1 MDNMGRISRL
11 YDLIDEQL
19 SEINDNPVY
28 EQYRSRSITN
38 YAQAIKTLMDVDKNK
53 QQEGEKNQCQK

>member
-1 MDNMGRISRL
+1 MDNTERISRL
-11 YDLIDEQL
+11 YDLMDEQL

-38 YAQAIKTLMDVDKNK
+38 YAQAIKTLMEVDKNK
-53 QQEGEKNQCQK
+53 QQKGETDSCQK